1 VSVRLTPKQRQFV
14 LAGCIHGDFTMRTVY
29 ALMAKGLF
37 QHVITSPDGNCG
49 PMRLTDTGKA
59 VQAHLKAAQ
68 Q

>member
-1 VSVRLTPKQRQFV
+1 VKVRLTPKQRQFV

-49 PMRLTDTGKA
+49 PMRLTPAGEAMQAQLKGA
-59 VQAHLKAAQ
+59 VQ
-68 Q
+68 